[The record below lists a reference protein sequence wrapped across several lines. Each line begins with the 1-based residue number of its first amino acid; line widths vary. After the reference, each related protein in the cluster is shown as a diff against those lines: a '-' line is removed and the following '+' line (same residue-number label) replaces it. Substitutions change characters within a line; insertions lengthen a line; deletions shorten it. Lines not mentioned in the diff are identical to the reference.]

1 MQWSKYGYFVSK
13 SSVLRIYA
21 TVHVSQSCRAFLSWA
36 RGPLLSTKMTFVFN
50 QRSFPDYIWWLV
62 QVYFSC
68 LANKCSAVLASQ
80 ESAIEAS
87 TKCYTFRLLRDYYF
101 YLLKYKWNTGFK
113 KPKLLAI
120 KQEFRAR
127 WRHRGGRER
136 LQHCCSTQFIS
147 HGNLSSLKRQVNHS
161 GVVKLL
167 SCLSFCPFL

>member
-1 MQWSKYGYFVSK
+1 M
-13 SSVLRIYA
+13 
-21 TVHVSQSCRAFLSWA
+21 
-36 RGPLLSTKMTFVFN
+36 STKMTFFFFFY

-68 LANKCSAVLASQ
+68 LANKRSAVLASQ

-87 TKCYTFRLLRDYYF
+87 TKCFTFRLLRDYYF

-120 KQEFRAR
+120 TKEFGAR

-136 LQHCCSTQFIS
+136 LQHCCFTQFIS
-147 HGNLSSLKRQVNHS
+147 HGNLSSLKRQVNHPE
-161 GVVKLL
+161 VVLNFSAVCHFVPLCNAQGLEILIMIYYYLL
-167 SCLSFCPFL
+167 FYFSCFNSYDI